1 MRLLVGKKKKK
12 LTEGCFN
19 VPKIAEKPGNL
30 T

>member
-1 MRLLVGKKKKK
+1 MRLLVGKKKK